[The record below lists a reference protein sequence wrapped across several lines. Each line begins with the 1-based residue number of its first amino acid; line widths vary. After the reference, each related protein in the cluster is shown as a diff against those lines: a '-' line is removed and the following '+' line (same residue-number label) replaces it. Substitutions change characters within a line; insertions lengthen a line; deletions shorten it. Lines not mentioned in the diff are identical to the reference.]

1 MADKNRNTSDVIQDG
16 LIKAFGVLEDSIMS
30 KGRYNV
36 TVIATV
42 VDVTDKPKG
51 IYRVLSDGVEFNA
64 YSNTGTY
71 YKNDSVLV
79 QIPNGDYNNQ
89 KFILG
94 RKSDESVADQVFNL
108 KLPFDDFI
116 GLMHL
121 SKNQEIEEKGFWA
134 NYPVESQETP
144 SETLIWEWK
153 NIEYSL
159 DEENNPG
166 QKVLSTVG
174 TTRLGIQADWQTLLG
189 AYQPSRGHYGFRIV
203 LKGVTSSNEAGA
215 STEIVREGYFTNKDM
230 YGNPYAFYAPYTQQ
244 KVFDTSEFLNI
255 HSIEIYF
262 YQDYDFA
269 DGDNIYITYDEY
281 DEDGRPSDPPNILCS
296 NLDIFLGVSAEDI
309 TEETGLLYSYEA
321 LSYTGIE
328 HKDDKGVSSWTCDED
343 HILNFS
349 WIHYEPNGT
358 FSVIDNLEKL
368 LEQRKNATRTHIYW
382 YRYSYD
388 KEIEENPDLLKF
400 PGQTHKINEDGS
412 FVYDENNEPVYEFAE
427 GYEIYKNLYADLK
440 DSKNNPAYESKMERY
455 GGNNWTF
462 IPALTDNFT
471 YTLKPRGYKSR
482 EKIKVVIQH
491 DGSHTTSDEL
501 IITNTMDI
509 EAEFANNAKNDAIVI
524 KCFRLAKEKD
534 DEGKWNGSY
543 EAIED
548 NSMNSFYIYDENN
561 TILYNDDDERY
572 DAHEYYLQIQVRNE
586 DSNKYE
592 LLTTVV
598 DGGGTVGTTV
608 SWAFPRQ
615 LSMIKYSAAVTKE
628 DAKYFGISENESL
641 RYENFKNATIKFQID
656 SILNNRYLDNT
667 VGATIYK
674 NNNTYHIS
682 KELLFGRAEG
692 LGHEY
697 LPVIEILQP
706 YGSPCIY
713 YGQEFQIGCTLY
725 NKDGSLFETPSILNF
740 SWKVLS
746 GKNTVSEFYHY
757 DSEGNYLPGYEVGNY
772 KSNVIEGDV
781 YEEKYS
787 KYSGNV
793 IKGVLTNEYPPIFE
807 VTVTGASDYPLTVRK
822 GMMVYYDL
830 NNGDW
835 DYVRK
840 RDFMIP
846 NRVEFKSDGAT
857 PIYYNDYFEVAA
869 ITTNQD
875 DKKNTYEVE
884 YPTWEINNTEI
895 FKLEESNVKR
905 EFIRDGESL
914 DWSFKRYR
922 MVPNTDRYEQ
932 DVSDFS
938 LQWNDAYLLPEK
950 YTYIY
955 YKLNGQIRISQ
966 ALAFDRNYY
975 SSSLVNNWD
984 GTSLTWNEEE
994 GAILSTMIAAGS
1006 KDSYNRFT
1014 GVMMGDWS
1022 PKGDESLD
1030 TPGLYGYYGGAQ
1042 TFGFKTDG
1050 TGFIGGSGK
1059 GRIEFDGNEALISNA
1074 DRSCYINLNPVD
1086 VLTSNA
1092 TNIDNQGFS
1101 QNFIYCRVPKTSNSF
1116 SDIMSGILG
1125 EGSWAKSYFSD
1136 NDNDYFI
1143 VDPNHGVLT
1152 TGGIVA
1158 RYGALGNW
1166 MISDQGLYQKA
1177 AGKYMYLG
1185 YNPAKANPDSPDEKT
1200 YAIYAGTDFG
1210 GDGNDPGFRQGINPY
1225 FYVTWDGTLFARKG
1239 LIANTWTIDDTSLS
1253 YKVLSTTKNG
1263 DLTKENIYDKI
1274 YIGKPEANSGIIEG
1288 DNSSNNRRWAI
1299 SAGWQSMNKT
1309 NSNGQMQENGT
1320 EKNNIINFGVTL
1332 SGELYARFGTI
1343 ANWNITNS
1351 TLESIRK
1358 DSNGNITSS
1367 ITLDSANNK
1376 ISFFND
1382 STVLYGDGKIYL
1394 GQLNNGITEGII
1406 YLANYSV
1413 SGTTTDSI
1421 SSLSNALNLTP
1432 SNNNNN
1438 YTGAADDAGY
1448 NDVGFDA
1455 QTKVSISVQGSTKS
1469 VTVHSPSIFKII
1481 DAGNAS
1487 ATAKTGIIIGTG
1499 STNETSPTEDRAVLF
1514 YPTGYDKT
1522 NLGQAFLGTSENRWN
1537 ILGNY
1542 IECASLT
1549 TGNLN
1554 ITTDALYAGGEK
1566 VATQLW
1572 VLNQL
1577 NDVYDAIRST
1587 GGSAAS
1593 GIKGSFGG
1601 IGVVGDNLAAIFNG
1615 SRRWMGAMH
1624 LTYKD
1629 GQLSAPYSY
1638 YTVTYSASASGGLDD
1653 DSDVA
1658 PTLDHMD
1665 GDPIPLH
1672 GDSIPAGLNSNKKIA
1687 HYLTYGMECTA
1698 KDGSVTIKIKNGYDS
1713 VIAEGSFN
1721 MADTSWFWSQ
1731 RASAY
1736 NRGANAVI
1744 NSMALASG
1752 APTGI
1757 QSGEGSGTIS
1767 GTAKVTYNKYTM
1779 SANAAGSVTQELD
1792 KKEEDWSVEWDCS
1805 SSHGSSPSSDGFLES
1820 TRTIPAG
1827 RDCIRWGGVR
1837 YVRL

>member
-30 KGRYNV
+30 KGRYDV

-144 SETLIWEWK
+144 TETLIWEWK

-203 LKGVTSSNEAGA
+203 LKGVTSSSEAGA
-215 STEIVREGYFTNKDM
+215 SAEIVREGYFTNKDM

-269 DGDNIYITYDEY
+269 DGDNVYITYDEY
-281 DEDGRPSDPPNILCS
+281 NEDGRPSDPPNILCS

-309 TEETGLLYSYEA
+309 TEEAGLLYSYEA

-328 HKDDKGVSSWTCDED
+328 HKDDKGVSSWTCDEE
-343 HILNFS
+343 HTLNFS
-349 WIHYEPNGT
+349 WVHYEPNGT

-412 FVYDENNEPVYEFAE
+412 FVYDENNEPVYEFVE

-501 IITNTMDI
+501 ILTNTMDI

-628 DAKYFGISENESL
+628 DAKYFGISENETL

-746 GKNTVSEFYHY
+746 GKDTVSEFYHY

-772 KSNVIEGDV
+772 KSSVIEGDV
-781 YEEKYS
+781 YAEKYS

-793 IKGVLTNEYPPIFE
+793 IKGVLTNEYPPVFE

-1092 TNIDNQGFS
+1092 TDIDNQGFS

-1152 TGGIVA
+1152 TGGVVA
-1158 RYGALGNW
+1158 KYGALGNW

-1177 AGKYMYLG
+1177 AGKYMYIG
-1185 YNPAKANPDSPDEKT
+1185 YNPEKANNPNSTDENT
-1200 YAIYAGTDFG
+1200 YAIYAGTEFG
-1210 GDGNDPGFRQGINPY
+1210 ESNGAEPQGINPY
-1225 FYVTWDGTLFARKG
+1225 FYVSWDGTFFARKG

-1253 YKVLSTTKNG
+1253 YKVLS
-1263 DLTKENIYDKI
+1263 DSLTNKNIYDKI
-1274 YIGKPEANSGIIEG
+1274 YIGKPESNPGKIE
-1288 DNSSNNRRWAI
+1288 SNDPNPENAHRWAI
-1299 SAGWQSMNKT
+1299 SAGVSHISRDIDGSEIGEE
-1309 NSNGQMQENGT
+1309 NSN
-1320 EKNNIINFGVTL
+1320 INFGVSL
-1332 SGELYARFGTI
+1332 SGELFAKLGKIAGWNFNNQEFYSDDEKMRILSTGYLYAGTPF
-1343 ANWNITNS
+1343 
-1351 TLESIRK
+1351 K
-1358 DSNGNITSS
+1358 DADGNITGYPIMIDAKKGQLSV
-1367 ITLDSANNK
+1367 TNANGAT
-1376 ISFFND
+1376 SG
-1382 STVLYGDGKIYL
+1382 YIYL
-1394 GQLNNGITEGII
+1394 GNFNLE
-1406 YLANYSV
+1406 AV
-1413 SGTTTDSI
+1413 SSEQWVIPTGFTVVPVTDSSKNKSYRFDNPNIDTNTTWGQTDSI
-1421 SSLSNALNLTP
+1421 SIDPLSVNYTYSGTRADENTSTFTNTNSFKIL
-1432 SNNNNN
+1432 SRDNNNLGIIISTGINQQNKKAVTIYPYNN
-1438 YTGAADDAGY
+1438 DDTYATLGTTTQKW
-1448 NDVGFDA
+1448 NIKG
-1455 QTKVSISVQGSTKS
+1455 
-1469 VTVHSPSIFKII
+1469 KII
-1481 DAGNAS
+1481 DCEELKTAGALH
-1487 ATAKTGIIIGTG
+1487 AI
-1499 STNETSPTEDRAVLF
+1499 
-1514 YPTGYDKT
+1514 
-1522 NLGQAFLGTSENRWN
+1522 N
-1537 ILGNY
+1537 I
-1542 IECASLT
+1542 
-1549 TGNLN
+1549 
-1554 ITTDALYAGGEK
+1554 YANHEK
-1566 VATQLW
+1566 VATEPWVYEQLK
-1572 VLNQL
+1572 
-1577 NDVYDAIRST
+1577 DVYDRLNAVGGGAGGAMSMT
-1587 GGSAAS
+1587 GGLGGVLSSLVTVQVKRDVVSDNGYMDLVGYNHEEAEIWRCKEIAATNHAHRL
-1593 GIKGSFGG
+1593 G
-1601 IGVVGDNLAAIFNG
+1601 FNG
-1615 SRRWMGAMH
+1615 TKLNMGMTCSMFSSDSEIDLDHNHTITGSVNSSGVLSLSWGDTNFNSATGSSTIDLSTW
-1624 LTYKD
+1624 LTTQIAQAFK
-1629 GQLSAPYSY
+1629 
-1638 YTVTYSASASGGLDD
+1638 SASIEAKLTVNDGAGG
-1653 DSDVA
+1653 
-1658 PTLDHMD
+1658 
-1665 GDPIPLH
+1665 GD
-1672 GDSIPAGLNSNKKIA
+1672 
-1687 HYLTYGMECTA
+1687 
-1698 KDGSVTIKIKNGYDS
+1698 
-1713 VIAEGSFN
+1713 
-1721 MADTSWFWSQ
+1721 
-1731 RASAY
+1731 ASAY
-1736 NRGANAVI
+1736 AIAKLTFGGVTSSI
-1744 NSMALASG
+1744 ISETV
-1752 APTGI
+1752 TG
-1757 QSGEGSGTIS
+1757 T
-1767 GTAKVTYNKYTM
+1767 
-1779 SANAAGSVTQELD
+1779 
-1792 KKEEDWSVEWDCS
+1792 WDCT
-1805 SSHGSSPSSDGFLES
+1805 SSHGASNSEKSICWVEGYHAGQRGDGLL
-1820 TRTIPAG
+1820 TNP
-1827 RDCIRWGGVR
+1827 
-1837 YVRL
+1837 YK